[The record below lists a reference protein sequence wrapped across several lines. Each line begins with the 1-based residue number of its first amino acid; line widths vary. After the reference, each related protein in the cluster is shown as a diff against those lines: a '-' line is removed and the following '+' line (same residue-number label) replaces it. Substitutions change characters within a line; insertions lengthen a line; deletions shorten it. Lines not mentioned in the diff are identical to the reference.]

1 MSRDRKLGGG
11 TVPFETYDAAVK
23 NAYAALSQASD
34 ADLSRLQKQ
43 MSAIYLKARIE
54 HLWTGEVDDDTVKVS
69 ELLIANGGKEIEL

>member
-1 MSRDRKLGGG
+1 
-11 TVPFETYDAAVK
+11 
-23 NAYAALSQASD
+23 
-34 ADLSRLQKQ
+34 